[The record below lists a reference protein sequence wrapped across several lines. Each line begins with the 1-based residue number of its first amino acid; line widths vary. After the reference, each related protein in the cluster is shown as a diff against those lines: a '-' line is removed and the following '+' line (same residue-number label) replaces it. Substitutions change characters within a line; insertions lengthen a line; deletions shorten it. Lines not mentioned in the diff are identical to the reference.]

1 MPRHHCQRD
10 ALLLSASACQ
20 FRWSIAAHSG
30 LLDHEHRAAACRTPC
45 ALFCVGIRTFA
56 SMLQG
61 QEPPADRT
69 LCNRQA
75 GRPQSWS
82 APDLSAGSF
91 GPVTSTPPDHA
102 PQDACP
108 IVIWTHSSGTRFQR
122 DAGRNDAWISV
133 ALIPDV
139 VVSSIISVKVLERS
153 TWSERHCRGRLRIS
167 TFECSDVNSSGFISL

>member
-82 APDLSAGSF
+82 APDLSAGSWSSHLN
-91 GPVTSTPPDHA
+91 PSRPRTARCVPNCNLDTLLWNKISA
-102 PQDACP
+102 RR
-108 IVIWTHSSGTRFQR
+108 WTQSCLDFSRPHPGCGGFQHYFRKSPGT
-122 DAGRNDAWISV
+122 
-133 ALIPDV
+133 
-139 VVSSIISVKVLERS
+139 KHLERAALPR
-153 TWSERHCRGRLRIS
+153 EAEDL
-167 TFECSDVNSSGFISL
+167 DV